1 MKLYIDDNLAD
12 PILVGMLGKAGH
24 AVIIPADVGLS
35 GAKDPR
41 HLEYA
46 IKESCVAL
54 TCDGNDFRD
63 LHRLLQT
70 AGGSHPGILLVRFD
84 KHPKHDMKPKHIV
97 AAIKK
102 LEQSGLD
109 LTNQLVILN
118 HWR

>member
-1 MKLYIDDNLAD
+1 
-12 PILVGMLGKAGH
+12 AGH
-24 AVIIPADVGLS
+24 SVIVPSDVGLS
-35 GAKDPR
+35 GAKDPN
-41 HLEYA
+41 HLEHA
-46 IKESCVAL
+46 IKESRVVL

-70 AGGSHPGILLVRFD
+70 AGGTHDGILIVKFD
-84 KHPKHDMKPKHIV
+84 NDPKHDMKPKHMA

-109 LTNQLVILN
+109 LINQLVILN